1 MGFSDEI
8 KKRINERNIKN
19 NDKVNSDS
27 EDSED
32 SEKDS
37 HNIVAVSEFKFYDN
51 IWVIAPFMTDILKK
65 RFDLI
70 PIECVLTMYILRS
83 GNISYYVVL
92 ENQDSGD
99 DFSIYEFE
107 WIGADGERTYND
119 SATEKQED
127 RDPEFVEY
135 ATNMTAIDSSK
146 FLIEKISEGYYIYIQ
161 KRDE

>member
-1 MGFSDEI
+1 MGFSEEI
-8 KKRINERNIKN
+8 KKRITERN
-19 NDKVNSDS
+19 
-27 EDSED
+27 
-32 SEKDS
+32 SEKNDEVIS
-37 HNIVAVSEFKFYDN
+37 DLDESDEEFSNTFVVSDFKFYGND
-51 IWVIAPFMTDILKK
+51 WVIAPFMDDILKK

-70 PIECVLTMYILRS
+70 PIECILTMYILRS

-107 WIGADGERTYND
+107 WIGADGERTYD
-119 SATEKQED
+119 EPTTEKQED
-127 RDPEFVEY
+127 RDPEFIEY

-146 FLIEKISEGYYIYIQ
+146 FLTEKISEGYYIYIQ

>member
-1 MGFSDEI
+1 MGFSEEI
-8 KKRINERNIKN
+8 KKRITERNSEKN
-19 NDKVNSDS
+19 DEVISDS
-27 EDSED
+27 DESDEEFS
-32 SEKDS
+32 
-37 HNIVAVSEFKFYDN
+37 NTFVVSDFKFYGN
-51 IWVIAPFMTDILKK
+51 EWVIAPFMDDILKK

-70 PIECVLTMYILRS
+70 PIECILTMYILRS

-107 WIGADGERTYND
+107 WIGADGERTYD
-119 SATEKQED
+119 EPTTEKQED
-127 RDPEFVEY
+127 RDPEFIEY

-146 FLIEKISEGYYIYIQ
+146 FLTEKISEGYYIYIQ